1 MKRETKKRIERIAI
15 KAYSTLGMRDYA
27 RIDIRL
33 RDRIPYVLEV
43 NSLPGLMKGH
53 SDLTKMAEACK
64 LGYSGL
70 IMKIVKNAI
79 NRYYLNDK
87 LNYKTV

>member
-1 MKRETKKRIERIAI
+1 MA
-15 KAYSTLGMRDYA
+15 
-27 RIDIRL
+27 
-33 RDRIPYVLEV
+33 EV

-70 IMKIVKNAI
+70 IMKIVRNAI
-79 NRYYLNDK
+79 NRYYSDDELK
-87 LNYKTV
+87 YKTV